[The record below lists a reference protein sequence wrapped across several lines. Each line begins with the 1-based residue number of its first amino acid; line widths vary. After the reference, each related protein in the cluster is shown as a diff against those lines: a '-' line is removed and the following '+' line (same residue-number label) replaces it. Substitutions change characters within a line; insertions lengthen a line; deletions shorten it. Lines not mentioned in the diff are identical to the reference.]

1 MSEEIVKIITHSN
14 SINDDAESFLKCKI
28 ESKDTT
34 NTLSK
39 KIIEVFLLKIEKAT
53 KFAKIK
59 TAYKKETM

>member
-1 MSEEIVKIITHSN
+1 MSEEMVNIITHSN
-14 SINDDAESFLKCKI
+14 SINDDVVSFLKCKI

-39 KIIEVFLLKIEKAT
+39 KIIEVFLLKTEKAS

-59 TAYKKETM
+59 IAYKKETM